1 MPEKPAYKM
10 PTRRW
15 LAVLLLLPV
24 LAFWGRARAAP
35 PRIAVLPVEVYNAPD
50 LIPLAPGLQAML
62 ASRLDGQGY
71 TVDVAEEPG
80 DAAWVVRTT
89 ITRLGGTYSL
99 DVALEPGPANAA
111 EGTRTYRTADRPE
124 AILPALEA
132 VAGTLKSHLAA
143 TMPESPPPPK
153 PARPGAVR
161 PEPAQD
167 TLPGRTPVQQT
178 SGPPL
183 RMDEVLRAHR
193 PGPVHD
199 GEALAVVVADLD
211 ADSVP
216 EIVVLTPDALVAFH
230 DAGGD
235 LRKLWEVPTP
245 RGIRPATLSAAD
257 LDGNGRPELFVAG
270 MNETHPVSQA
280 LEWFGSALASKGP
293 RFAGFVRVV
302 RQAPDPVV
310 LAVLP
315 GAGSDLFAPGFKK
328 VAWNG
333 SRYEA
338 DGSFR
343 APEAAV
349 PLNLDL
355 LPLDPAKPPF
365 LVITTQDDRLRIYD
379 HRGSRLYE
387 SADPVKGSRVF
398 LRGEERVRDH
408 QDEDFYRVQGRTVS
422 WPGPDGAPYLV
433 LYRNYASLGRIFQR
447 VSGFSHGQI
456 LMYRWDGLTL
466 LPVAEGPKLPGM
478 IADIDLYRAEGKSVL
493 YAVLVQ
499 TEGALF
505 KKRRFRVLAYALP

>member
-1 MPEKPAYKM
+1 MSETPPS
-10 PTRRW
+10 TVSIHRRVAG
-15 LAVLLLLPV
+15 LSILLV
-24 LAFWGRARAAP
+24 LALWSQARAAP
-35 PRIAVLPVEVYNAPD
+35 PRIAVLSVEVYNAPD
-50 LIPLAPGLQAML
+50 LAPLAPGLQAML
-62 ASRLDGQGY
+62 ASRLDGEGY
-71 TVDVAEEPG
+71 TVDVADEPG

-99 DVALEPGPANAA
+99 DVALEPGPSNAA

-143 TMPESPPPPK
+143 VVQKSPSPPKQPL
-153 PARPGAVR
+153 PGAG
-161 PEPAQD
+161 PAEPAPEALPER
-167 TLPGRTPVQQT
+167 TPGRRTAGSAPR
-178 SGPPL
+178 L
-183 RMDEVLRAHR
+183 EEVLRAHR

-199 GEALAVVVADLD
+199 GEALALVVADLE
-211 ADSVP
+211 ADGTP
-216 EIVVLTPDALVAFH
+216 EIVVLTPEALVGFH
-230 DAGGD
+230 DTNGD

-293 RFAGFVRVV
+293 RFAGFVRAV
-302 RQAPDPVV
+302 RRGPDPVV

-315 GAGSDLFAPGFKK
+315 GAGSDLFAPGFKR

-338 DGSFR
+338 EEPFG

-349 PLNLDL
+349 PVNLDL
-355 LPLDPAKPPF
+355 LLLDPAKPPF
-365 LVITTQDDRLRIYD
+365 LVVTTQDDRLRIYD

-422 WPGPDGAPYLV
+422 WRGPDGTPYLV
-433 LYRNYASLGRIFQR
+433 LYRNHASLGRIFQR
-447 VSGFSHGQI
+447 VGGFSHGQM

-466 LPVAEGPKLPGM
+466 LPVAEGPKIPGM
-478 IADIDLYRAEGKSVL
+478 IADIDLYRADGRSIL
-493 YAVLVQ
+493 YAALVQ

-505 KKRRFRVLAYALP
+505 KKRRFRVLAYGLP